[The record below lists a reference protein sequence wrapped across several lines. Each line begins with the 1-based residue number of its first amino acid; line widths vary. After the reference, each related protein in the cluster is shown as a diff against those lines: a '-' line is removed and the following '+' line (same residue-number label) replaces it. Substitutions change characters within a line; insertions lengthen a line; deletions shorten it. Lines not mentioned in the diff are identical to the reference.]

1 MRRKNHFTSIC
12 SGITKKEQSWFEK
25 IRINYNN
32 SWHICMP
39 SMRGVKVK
47 GDIKLE
53 DIKHELR
60 VGPMWLQTNSEN
72 ILKICGYYLK
82 LLFKSSKNSHK

>member
-12 SGITKKEQSWFEK
+12 SGITKKEQTLFKK

-39 SMRGVKVK
+39 SVRGVKVK
-47 GDIKLE
+47 GDIKLA
-53 DIKHELR
+53 DSNYELR
-60 VGPMWLQTNSEN
+60 VAFIWLRLTQ
-72 ILKICGYYLK
+72 II
-82 LLFKSSKNSHK
+82 F